1 MTAAA
6 QDPEE
11 KLEKEPSKEPE
22 KQPNDRTSR
31 TFAVGL
37 LVAVLTLLTAGIGGF
52 WYLTANS
59 PLNLLMGGDRPMA
72 AATAFV
78 PTRSP
83 FAFSLLTPPE
93 RLIAFQQA
101 LTGPKQRRRTR
112 REISQIE
119 QSLLENTGLDYS
131 RDIQPWVGSE
141 ITFALTDRDLDFDS
155 ANGQQ
160 PGYMLALEIALGQ
173 QQQAREFLQL
183 LWQQQSLA
191 GNPPRSQQISGVR
204 LLYDDP
210 LTSQQLSRL
219 NGKPPALTVAS
230 ALAGDQFVIFAND
243 IRVLRRSI
251 RAAQTATNLVQN
263 RAYRQ
268 AASHLPK
275 QRIGLAY
282 LNTAALEDISGVDEL
297 ASAHLKP
304 NTNASFTAI
313 SLGVT
318 RTGLVANAQPLN
330 QPSRPPATDASAT
343 DGPSAP
349 VDALKYLP
357 ADSAI
362 ALASQD
368 LSQLEPALAAAGLPS
383 SILPDFLYF
392 GRLSPGGDD
401 GETNASVSA
410 RTPSALAPSLA
421 PSLNPSLWAWATAD
435 YGLGQIGSSR
445 DWILA
450 VVRDA
455 AGVAGL
461 DEAAV
466 AQGYSIV
473 PVAIGKNEAIAW
485 TRFRVRPQSRSA
497 ASNLETEIL
506 GLHLQQGD
514 YEIFASSP
522 AAMESALAAPENPLL
537 SAERFTQAIAPLS
550 VPNNGYLYLDW
561 PAIAPAAE
569 RALPALSLIDVA
581 AHPFVSHIQTL
592 VAVREGEAASV
603 FIQLGQSAAESAA
616 R

>member
-11 KLEKEPSKEPE
+11 KLEKQPPPKPE
-22 KQPNDRTSR
+22 KQPDGRVSR

-37 LVAVLTLLTAGIGGF
+37 LAAVLTILAAGIGGF
-52 WYLTANS
+52 GYLTANS
-59 PLNLLMGGDRPMA
+59 PLTLLTGGDRPIA

-78 PTRSP
+78 PARSP
-83 FAFSLLTPPE
+83 FALSLLTPPE
-93 RLIAFQQA
+93 RLIALQQA
-101 LTGPKQRRRTR
+101 LALPEQRRQTR

-119 QSLLENTGLDYS
+119 QSLIENTGLDYS
-131 RDIQPWVGSE
+131 RDIQPWVGDE
-141 ITFALTDRDLDFDS
+141 ITFALTDRDLDLDS

-160 PGYMLALEIALGQ
+160 PGYLLALEIAPGQ

-191 GNPPRSQQISGVR
+191 GNPPRSQTISGVR

-210 LTSQQLSRL
+210 PSSQQLSRL
-219 NGKPPALTVAS
+219 NGKPPTLTAAS

-251 RAAQTATNLVQN
+251 RTAQTATNLVQN

-268 AASHLPK
+268 AANHLPQ

-282 LNTAALEDISGVDEL
+282 LNTADLEDISGVGEL
-297 ASAHLKP
+297 ASANLNP
-304 NTNASFTAI
+304 NTSFTAI

-318 RTGLVANAQPLN
+318 HTGLVANAQLLN
-330 QPSRPPATDASAT
+330 QPPRTPATDASAT
-343 DGPSAP
+343 RGLSAS
-349 VDALKYLP
+349 VDALRYLP

-383 SILPDFLYF
+383 SILPDFLSL

-401 GETNASVSA
+401 SEANASVPA
-410 RTPSALAPSLA
+410 RTPSAPSLG
-421 PSLNPSLWAWATAD
+421 SSLWAWATAD
-435 YGLGQIGSSR
+435 YGLGQIESSR

-450 VVRDA
+450 VARDA

-466 AQGYSIV
+466 AQGYSLV
-473 PVAIGKNEAIAW
+473 PVAIGEDEAIAW
-485 TRFRVRPQSRSA
+485 TRFSVRSQPRPA

-514 YEIFASSP
+514 YEIFANSP
-522 AAMESALAAPENPLL
+522 AAMESALAAPANPLL
-537 SAERFTQAIAPLS
+537 STKRFTQAIAPLNA
-550 VPNNGYLYLDW
+550 PNDGYLYLDW
-561 PAIAPAAE
+561 PAIAPAAK

-581 AHPFVSHIQTL
+581 ARPFVSHIQSL
-592 VAVREGEAASV
+592 AAVREGESASV
-603 FIQLGQSAAESAA
+603 FIQLSPPAAERAA
-616 R
+616 P

>member
-11 KLEKEPSKEPE
+11 KLKKEPPKKPE
-22 KQPNDRTSR
+22 KQPDYRASR

-37 LVAVLTLLTAGIGGF
+37 LAVALTILAAGTGGF

-59 PLNLLMGGDRPMA
+59 PLNLLTGGDRPIA

-83 FAFSLLTPPE
+83 FALFLLTPPQ
-93 RLIAFQQA
+93 RLIALQQA
-101 LTGPKQRRRTR
+101 LARPEQRRQTR

-160 PGYMLALEIALGQ
+160 PGYLLALEIAPGQ
-173 QQQAREFLQL
+173 QQQACEFLQL

-210 LTSQQLSRL
+210 PNSQQLSRL
-219 NGKPPALTVAS
+219 NGKLPTLTAAS

-268 AASHLPK
+268 AANYLPE

-282 LNTAALEDISGVDEL
+282 LNTADLEDISGAGEF
-297 ASAHLKP
+297 ASAKP
-304 NTNASFTAI
+304 KPKTSFTAI

-318 RTGLVANAQPLN
+318 RTGLVANAQLLN
-330 QPSRPPATDASAT
+330 QPPRLPATDASAT
-343 DGPSAP
+343 EGLSAP
-349 VDALKYLP
+349 VDALRYLP

-383 SILPDFLYF
+383 SVLPDFLYLR
-392 GRLSPGGDD
+392 RLSPGGDD
-401 GETNASVSA
+401 SGANASVSA
-410 RTPSALAPSLA
+410 QTPSALAPSLA
-421 PSLNPSLWAWATAD
+421 PSLWDWAAAD
-435 YGLGQIGSSR
+435 YGLAQIGSSH

-450 VVRDA
+450 VARDA

-473 PVAIGKNEAIAW
+473 PVSIGEDEAIAW
-485 TRFRVRPQSRSA
+485 TRFSVRPQSRSA

-522 AAMESALAAPENPLL
+522 AAMESALAAPKNPLL
-537 SAERFTQAIAPLS
+537 SAKRFTQAIAPLS
-550 VPNNGYLYLDW
+550 APNDGYLYLDW
-561 PAIAPAAE
+561 PAIAPAAKS
-569 RALPALSLIDVA
+569 ALPALSLIDVA

-592 VAVREGEAASV
+592 AAVREGESASV
-603 FIQLGQSAAESAA
+603 FIQLSQAAEPAA
-616 R
+616 P